1 MILLRE
7 GMLRI
12 HPEAIIRYPLAVDY

>member
-12 HPEAIIRYPLAVDY
+12 HPETIIRYPLAMDY